1 MAYVKENKKTELLFR
16 SMFGSFRV
24 VFVPSAARRGARAP
38 ARPGARGARRRPE
51 TGARRRRTGDRS
63 KTHAIGGFAF
73 FQLQY
78 SFRIL

>member
-51 TGARRRRTGDRS
+51 TGARRTDGRGTGVKRMRC
-63 KTHAIGGFAF
+63 GFAF

>member
-63 KTHAIGGFAF
+63 KTHAMRLRLFPIA
-73 FQLQY
+73 
-78 SFRIL
+78 I